1 MQCPKC
7 HADFETK
14 TYGAKIQIQRC
25 TGCYGLFCQPE
36 VLQEMRREWMSDAVL
51 DVGDAREGKEH
62 DKIDDINCPSCN
74 VKMDKI
80 ADDKQYH
87 IWMESCPECGGI
99 YLDAGEFSDL
109 KYDTWMDRV
118 RGMLKGHRD

>member
-51 DVGDAREGKEH
+51 DVGDAREGKAH
-62 DKIDDINCPSCN
+62 DKIDDEEREQGDHADREE
-74 VKMDKI
+74 VKCTI
-80 ADDKQYH
+80 ACFHQK
-87 IWMESCPECGGI
+87 
-99 YLDAGEFSDL
+99 DL
-109 KYDTWMDRV
+109 SPM
-118 RGMLKGHRD
+118 HASP